1 MQTVSQLEQNKMI
14 EEQTQ
19 PEQVNE
25 VEEANQSEQTN
36 ETEENKQL
44 QESVPKITKFSK
56 TGNGIFLTQ
65 VNKEDE
71 LYYIWLAN
79 PCHVLANYENLE
91 TGLEQVEVCFRPTGR
106 DAEYKTMSFDAQ
118 TFSSERCLEKLL
130 EYGFCF
136 NPEEK
141 KHLIEYFNN
150 ERQQARRALQHTGL
164 GFAEA
169 DGTSYF
175 KHYQTIGFDRESTYV
190 GPFNIEPHGSYEAWL
205 SMVKAEV
212 LPNPA
217 LQLGLILGFLAP
229 VVGFIGKEL
238 ALESQFYHIYG
249 DSSSGKSSVC
259 QLIASTFGSSHLQN
273 GGLFRSW
280 YATETA
286 IYCLLASNR
295 GVPIIFDEASLSGKK
310 NYTNLVYGF
319 SSGNDKIRVNA
330 NLELRKMD
338 SFLTCIISNGEY
350 SLLEKTDNVNGPK
363 ARLIEFTDIIWTAD
377 AAQSDRIKKCTMSNY
392 GHAGIHFVER
402 LLLIGKSKVI
412 HYFEKEMIRL
422 SNSLPKSQISERLI
436 KKFALFTTTMKLVS
450 YSLNLTL
457 MDKEVE
463 ELFLKQITVNNDE
476 SDLAVKAF
484 YAINQFIIDHLDKFD
499 LKFKAIGGSGWQYD
513 KAQGGC
519 YGQLVYSDT
528 TKQSLKEVVVS
539 THIINQTLE
548 KSYRFHSGSG
558 VMKQFKNRGW
568 LSCEQDKTYRKRK
581 INGNQIPVYVID
593 IPKIYEFLKVEDDS
607 TLKVEQSKR
616 REYVPLEEIG
626 A

>member
-1 MQTVSQLEQNKMI
+1 MQTVSQLEQNKVI
-14 EEQTQ
+14 EEQNQ
-19 PEQVNE
+19 LEEVNE

-36 ETEENKQL
+36 GTEENKQL
-44 QESVPKITKFSK
+44 QESVPKNPKFIK

-229 VVGFIGKEL
+229 VVGFIGREL

-310 NYTNLVYGF
+310 NYTNLVYGL
-319 SSGNDKIRVNA
+319 SSGNDKTRVNA

-402 LLLIGKSKVI
+402 LLLIGKAKVI

-450 YSLNLTL
+450 YSFNLTL

-463 ELFLKQITVNNDE
+463 ELFLQQITVNNDE

-513 KAQGGC
+513 KAQGSC

-548 KSYRFHSGSG
+548 KYYRFHSGSG
-558 VMKQFKNRGW
+558 VMNQFKNRGW

-607 TLKVEQSKR
+607 TLKVERSKR